1 MYSPSI
7 EIYDTVFA
15 QIQKRYQI
23 YDHPPQKNETVTYPF
38 VVIDDSQSILTNY
51 KTATGM
57 RVTLTVHV
65 WGKAN
70 QRKTITKMVDEISRL
85 GMRAVRTKHYA
96 WQARPNE
103 QELQLLTDTSVPNT
117 VLKHG
122 YLTLVF
128 DLK

>member
-1 MYSPSI
+1 MSPSI
-7 EIYDTVFA
+7 EIYDAVFA
-15 QIQKRYQI
+15 QVQKHYQT
-23 YDHPPQKNETVTYPF
+23 YDHPPQLNEPVTYPF
-38 VVIDDSQSILTNY
+38 VVVDDSQSILTNY

-65 WGKAN
+65 WGRTN
-70 QRKTITKMVDEISRL
+70 QRKTVTKMVDEISRL
-85 GMRAVRTKHYA
+85 GMQAVRTKHYA
-96 WQARPNE
+96 WQGRPNE
-103 QELQLLTDTSVPNT
+103 QEQQILTDTSVPNT